1 MRETGGGEGARAR
14 LRALVDSLDAEPS
27 APSPCPYL
35 PGRESRLLL
44 LRPER
49 LTSGLYQLFL
59 DLNFRRLGEGVYRPQ
74 CEGCR
79 QCRQLRVDVARFRPT
94 RAQRRCRKKNADVS
108 AVLGKPEAT
117 PEKHEVYRRYLEAR
131 HDGMMSGSREEFE
144 AFLRDAA
151 PFTREVVYRAGG
163 RLLGAGIL
171 DALPEA
177 LSAVYF
183 YFDPAEAHRSPGTFN
198 VLWLVEQC
206 AQRGIPWLY
215 LGYHVARSPTMAYK
229 AGFRPHQILG
239 DAGDWR

>member
-1 MRETGGGEGARAR
+1 VTETGAGEGARAR

-27 APSPCPYL
+27 PPSPCPYL

-59 DLNFRRLGEGVYRPQ
+59 DLNFRRLGQGVYRPQ

-79 QCRQLRVDVARFRPT
+79 ECRQLRVDVATFRPT
-94 RAQRRCRKKNADVS
+94 RAQRRCRKRNTDVV
-108 AVLGKPEAT
+108 AALGKPEAT

-144 AFLRDAA
+144 AFLQDKA

-163 RLLGAGIL
+163 RLIGAGIL

-206 AQRGIPWLY
+206 ARRGIPWLY

-239 DAGDWR
+239 DGGDWR